1 MKINVVNV
9 VKMKA
14 LVKNIKRERP
24 DLVASF
30 SEHALTEIAKNEI
43 IEDSSFASNINYIT
57 ARCIASMEN
66 QLKTT
71 HKDQNKLLQ
80 DCLECDCDCDCEY
93 PLEVIAKMTPRQ
105 KINNY
110 LIWNGIEGFT
120 DDILNVISAAYGIIL
135 EPDLN

>member
-1 MKINVVNV
+1 MKTDVVSV

-43 IEDSSFASNINYIT
+43 IEDSSFANNINYLT
-57 ARCIASMEN
+57 ARCIASIEN

-71 HKDQNKLLQ
+71 HKEQKELLQ
-80 DCLECDCDCDCEY
+80 NCLECDCEY

-110 LIWNGIEGFT
+110 LIWNGIECFT
-120 DDILNVISAAYGIIL
+120 DDILDAVSAAYGIIL
-135 EPDLN
+135 EPDLDR